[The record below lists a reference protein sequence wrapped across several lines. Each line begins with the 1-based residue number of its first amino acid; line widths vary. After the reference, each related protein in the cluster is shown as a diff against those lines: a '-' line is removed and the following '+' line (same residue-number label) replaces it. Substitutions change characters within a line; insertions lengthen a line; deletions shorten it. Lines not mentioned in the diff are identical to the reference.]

1 MKASA
6 GRQHDIGNGRRWKI
20 IGNAGS
26 LYAFS
31 IRHRLV
37 DPDKLMP
44 LDGIVA
50 QGGIECGVCFD
61 GECRIDTTH
70 VIHLSWSLIDCDRCP
85 NHWNAS

>member
-1 MKASA
+1 MTSVMEGVGKSLEAP
-6 GRQHDIGNGRRWKI
+6 GVYMRLHP
-20 IGNAGS
+20 

-31 IRHRLV
+31 IRHRLF
-37 DPDKLMP
+37 DTDKLMP

-70 VIHLSWSLIDCDRCP
+70 VIHRSWSLMDCDRCP